1 MNIDINVSVRCV
13 LQRNIVSTQQC
24 VTYIPI
30 TRAFCVCF

>member
-1 MNIDINVSVRCV
+1 MNIDINVRCIV
-13 LQRNIVSTQQC
+13 QRNIVSTQQC